1 MNEFDDVLQEHLER
15 LEAGESLETCIADL
29 SPEDAELLQLAAQLQ
44 HFEVPIPAATTVLAQ
59 RAAVLAA
66 TPSPPPPTSQPE
78 QLGFLALL
86 ASFFNSPSRIAGAV
100 ALAVIAIIAIGLWA
114 NRPNTEA
121 ELAQDL
127 TKETAVIIEETHDN
141 TNPAEPADIA
151 AIAQAEGATPTNT
164 TFLPI
169 LSLALPTGPDLASL
183 TDIQGLVEVEK
194 ADGGWQTVAGSHAL
208 APGTQIRTG
217 ALSSAKLT
225 FYDNSIATLGPDT
238 DLTIEQLDAQ
248 RPEDGYRTI
257 VLNQWQGVSNHAV
270 QFRNDGGSRYEV
282 LTPDGSG
289 IARGTKFHVNVSPEQ
304 FSRIAV
310 TEGRVD
316 VSGNSRTVSVTAGK
330 LSTIPANEPPTSP
343 AFTIT
348 GQGELSAKGDS
359 SWTIAGQVFV
369 VNEDTQISGD
379 PQIGDIVFVGGH
391 LAGDGQNI
399 ADRIEL
405 VQSSPINQFSLNGI
419 VTEIGDDAW
428 VVAGQAIQLTSETE
442 IDDTI
447 ELNDAVH
454 VAGTIGADG
463 LLIATYINR
472 LPDDEGYP
480 FDFMGVVQQMGEETW
495 QVSGVVITV
504 DGETAVSTNIQVGDI
519 VQVKGLILEDQTWLA
534 HTIDLIDTT
543 LASFNISGDV
553 QRIAPWQVAG
563 ITFTTSPNTLIDD
576 DIEVGDVVQVL
587 GRILPDGTWLA
598 DSITLL
604 DEDFL
609 LEIVFAGIVDEID
622 PWIVNGLPLDTN
634 EDTRIDDDIEVGDLV
649 RVTARILED
658 GTWLATRI
666 DRLSGE
672 IDEGCVTVTAVVTNI
687 GSGTLTLS
695 NGTSLN
701 MDEVEIEGELKVGS
715 VVMIIACVAEDG
727 SIQIEQIIVLY
738 TPIDTPPPP
747 PPPPGDDDN
756 SGGDTTI
763 CHKPG
768 TPAEK
773 TKTVPQSAL
782 SGHLGHGDTMGACP

>member
-1 MNEFDDVLQEHLER
+1 MNEFDNVLQERLER
-15 LEAGESLETCIADL
+15 LEAGESLETCLAGL
-29 SPEDAELLQLAAQLQ
+29 SPEDADLLQLAAQLQ
-44 HFEVPIPAATTVLAQ
+44 QFEVPIPAATTVLAQ

-66 TPSPPPPTSQPE
+66 TPYPGPPTSQPE

-100 ALAVIAIIAIGLWA
+100 ALAVVAIIAIGLWA
-114 NRPNTEA
+114 NRPPTEV

-127 TKETAVIIEETHDN
+127 TKETAVIIEETHDD

-151 AIAQAEGATPTNT
+151 AIAPAEEATPANS

-169 LSLALPTGPDLASL
+169 LSLALPTGPNLASL
-183 TDIQGLVEVEK
+183 TDIQGLVEVQK
-194 ADGGWQTVAGSHAL
+194 ADGGWQTVAGTHAL

-217 ALSSAKLT
+217 GLSSAKLT
-225 FYDNSIATLGPDT
+225 FYDNSIATMGPDT
-238 DLTIEQLDAQ
+238 GLTIEQLDAQ

-257 VLNQWQGVSNHAV
+257 VLNQWQGDSNHAV

-316 VSGNSRTVSVTAGK
+316 VSGSSRTVSVTAGK
-330 LSTIPANEPPTSP
+330 LATIPANEPPTSP

-348 GQGELSAKGDS
+348 GQGELSAKGDT
-359 SWTIAGQVFV
+359 SWTIAGQVFAV
-369 VNEDTQISGD
+369 IEDTQISGD

-405 VQSSPINQFSLNGI
+405 VQSSPVNQFSLNGI
-419 VTEIGDDAW
+419 VTEIGDVSW

-442 IDDTI
+442 LDDTI

-454 VAGTIGADG
+454 VAGTIGPDG
-463 LLIATYINR
+463 LLIATHIDR
-472 LPDDEGYP
+472 LPDDDGYP
-480 FDFMGVVQQMGEETW
+480 FDFTGVVQQIGDETW
-495 QVSGVVITV
+495 QVSGVTITV
-504 DGETAVSTNIQVGDI
+504 DGETAVSANIQVGDI

-534 HTIDLIDTT
+534 HTITRIDTT
-543 LASFNISGDV
+543 LATFNISGNV
-553 QRIAPWQVAG
+553 QSIDPWQVAG
-563 ITFTTSPNTLIDD
+563 IAFTTSSSTLIDD
-576 DIEVGDVVQVL
+576 DIEVGDAVQVI

-604 DEDFL
+604 NEGFL
-609 LEIVFAGIVDEID
+609 LEIVFAGIVDEMN

-634 EDTRIDDDIEVGDLV
+634 EDTRIDDDIVVGDLV

-672 IDEGCVTVTAVVTNI
+672 IDEECVTVTAVVTNI
-687 GSGTLTLS
+687 GSGTLILS

-701 MDEVEIEGELKVGS
+701 IDEIEIEGELKVGS

-738 TPIDTPPPP
+738 TPIDTPPS
-747 PPPPGDDDN
+747 PPPGNGGDGD
-756 SGGDTTI
+756 GGDTTI